1 MAMKNQDLITIGQ
14 LAKRAGLRTSALRY
28 YEEQGLLEPEDRT
41 TSGYRLYAPEAEQIL
56 HFIQRAQRLGFS
68 LADIRTLLEG
78 WQTGELSMEAV
89 VQSAED
95 RYYALEKQL
104 TEGLV
109 LRHEMGL
116 FMQDLYQRLSRDT
129 DISTDAL
136 FTQLI
141 ERVCAN
147 PLNTHAETMLDWLM
161 EYSDC
166 RLTSDEGKKLL
177 DDLKNQHV
185 HVWKEAEAYH
195 ILVVSD
201 DPAIGQAL
209 QALAELEADCQ
220 AHSHTSQAPELL
232 HNGEGFLLTASGEN
246 GFIYAR
252 LFLSL

>member
-1 MAMKNQDLITIGQ
+1 MKNQEMLTIGQ
-14 LAKRAGLRTSALRY
+14 LAKHAGLRTSALRY
-28 YEEQGLLEPEDRT
+28 YEEQGLLEPIGRT
-41 TSGYRLYAPEAEQIL
+41 RSGYRLYAPNAEQTL

-78 WQTGELSMEAV
+78 WQTGKLSMEAV

-116 FMQDLYQRLSRDT
+116 FMQDLYQRISHGTDT
-129 DISTDAL
+129 SAATL
-136 FTQLI
+136 FNQLL
-141 ERVCAN
+141 ERVCVN
-147 PLNTHAETMLDWLM
+147 PMNLPAETMLDWLM
-161 EYSDC
+161 DYSDC

-177 DDLKNQHV
+177 NDLKNQHA
-185 HVWKEAEAYH
+185 HVWKEADAYY

-201 DPAIGQAL
+201 DPEVKQAL
-209 QALAELEADCQ
+209 EALAELESGCN
-220 AHSHTSQAPELL
+220 AHSHTSQAPELT
-232 HNGEGFLLTASGEN
+232 HNGEGFLLIARGEN
-246 GFIYAR
+246 GFIFAR

>member
-1 MAMKNQDLITIGQ
+1 MKNQELMTIGE
-14 LAKRAGLRTSALRY
+14 LAKRTGLRTSALRY
-28 YEEQGLLEPEDRT
+28 YEEQGLLEPQDRT
-41 TSGYRLYAPEAEQIL
+41 ASGYRLYAPDAEQIL

-129 DISTDAL
+129 ETSANAL
-136 FTQLI
+136 FDQLI

-166 RLTSDEGKKLL
+166 RLTSDEGKRLL
-177 DDLKNQHV
+177 DDLTNQHV
-185 HVWKEAEAYH
+185 HVWKETEAYH

-209 QALAELEADCQ
+209 EALAELEAGCQ

-232 HNGEGFLLTASGEN
+232 HSGEGYLLTARGEN

>member
-1 MAMKNQDLITIGQ
+1 MNNQVLMTIGE

-28 YEEQGLLEPEDRT
+28 YEEQGLLEPVDRT
-41 TSGYRLYAPEAEQIL
+41 ASGYRLYAPEAEQIL

-68 LADIRTLLEG
+68 LSDIRTLLEG
-78 WQTGELSMEAV
+78 WQTGDLSMEAV
-89 VQSAED
+89 VKSAED

-116 FMQDLYQRLSRDT
+116 FMQDLYQRLSQKTDT
-129 DISTDAL
+129 STEVL
-136 FTQLI
+136 FNQLI

-147 PLNTHAETMLDWLM
+147 PLNTHAETMLDWLV

-166 RLTSDEGKKLL
+166 RLTTDEGKKLL
-177 DDLKNQHV
+177 DKLENQHV

-209 QALAELEADCQ
+209 QALAELESGCQ

-232 HNGEGFLLTASGEN
+232 HNGEGFLLTAGGEN

>member
-1 MAMKNQDLITIGQ
+1 MKNQEVLTIGQ

-28 YEEQGLLEPEDRT
+28 YEEQGLLEPVGRT
-41 TSGYRLYAPEAEQIL
+41 PSGYRLYAPNAEQTL

-89 VQSAED
+89 VRSAED
-95 RYYALEKQL
+95 RYFALEKQL

-116 FMQDLYQRLSRDT
+116 FMQDLYQRLSLGMDT
-129 DISTDAL
+129 SAATL
-136 FTQLI
+136 FNQLL
-141 ERVCAN
+141 ERVCVN
-147 PLNTHAETMLDWLM
+147 PMNLPAETMLDWLM
-161 EYSDC
+161 DYSDC

-177 DDLKNQHV
+177 NDLKNQHA
-185 HVWKEAEAYH
+185 HVWKEAEAYY

-201 DPAIGQAL
+201 DPEVKQAL
-209 QALAELEADCQ
+209 EALAELESGCN
-220 AHSHTSQAPELL
+220 AHSHTSQAPELT
-232 HNGEGFLLTASGEN
+232 HNGEGFLLIARGEN
-246 GFIYAR
+246 GFIFAR